1 MGGGLGATSLGC
13 KQMNKIKFIIVCLFF
28 IIPQFSFAQ
37 IINLDH
43 NEFYI
48 GLTPGFGYKEL
59 GDSRFGFKFG
69 GTMYYHMGN
78 SFFNLSYNRYF
89 GLDLK
94 FGDNNKPDNSK
105 FEKID
110 FTFGHSIQLHKT
122 HPLLKHICF
131 FFDSGISFSN
141 IEYYKNDSAHFNN
154 SITNLQSFGI
164 PLGLGLTND
173 WNGLLYTGFE
183 YKFNIIQNSK
193 PFNEFSA
200 FLVFN
205 IF

>member
-1 MGGGLGATSLGC
+1 
-13 KQMNKIKFIIVCLFF
+13 MNKIKLIIIALFL

-37 IINLDH
+37 TVDSND
-43 NEFYI
+43 NGFYI
-48 GLTPGFGYKEL
+48 GLTPGFGYKDL
-59 GDSRFGFKFG
+59 GYSRFGFKLG
-69 GTMYYHMGN
+69 GTMYYHIAN

-89 GLDLK
+89 GLDLN
-94 FGDNNKPDNSK
+94 FGENNKPDNSK

-131 FFDSGISFSN
+131 FINSGISYSN
-141 IEYYKNDSAHFNN
+141 IKYYKNDSAHFYN
-154 SITNLQSFGI
+154 SITDLQSFGV
-164 PLGLGLTND
+164 PVGLGFTND
-173 WNGLLYTGFE
+173 WNGILYTGFE